1 MATIPSYEALNEG
14 LGNRY
19 LPFGGQGINLPI
31 GPPGFINRN
40 FTEEDE
46 AYLEENMPYGGEI
59 PIELLRDLPLY
70 QALGGHNTF
79 GYPGGRGRGLEYYQ
93 GQYPAM
99 DEDIIS
105 LKEIQDRNLDQYT
118 YKSDPNK
125 FFDPGAFA
133 NAGIR
138 SIPFGTSVDNYQGFT
153 DKTARESEE
162 EEQQNFFQKLMN
174 NSFMANLIQGIGSLF
189 KPTQSGIATRDLVRR
204 GYGPTLQNLYGPGG
218 LMQGYN
224 MISHRGPGP
233 IGSITNRRNKILK
246 RIAEGKNYS
255 EGNLQKLNQAIT
267 SLGGDA
273 QQPSLANFA
282 TKKVAAKSPGVG
294 MSGYTKADDA
304 REARR
309 GQYG

>member
-1 MATIPSYEALNEG
+1 MATIPSFTAMNDG
-14 LGNRY
+14 LGNVFIDSVNESYVPYIFEDDTRQRY
-19 LPFGGQGINLPI
+19 QTPYAKDFIDDPQRNTGLESLRQLKMVGPGGMGDQFAIPGGMQTTADINTTDKYILPFEGARTIIKNKNYIPLNKNYIP
-31 GPPGFINRN
+31 
-40 FTEEDE
+40 
-46 AYLEENMPYGGEI
+46 LNM
-59 PIELLRDLPLY
+59 D
-70 QALGGHNTF
+70 
-79 GYPGGRGRGLEYYQ
+79 
-93 GQYPAM
+93 
-99 DEDIIS
+99 
-105 LKEIQDRNLDQYT
+105 
-118 YKSDPNK
+118 K
-125 FFDPGAFA
+125 F
-133 NAGIR
+133 AGIM
-138 SIPFGTSVDNYQGFT
+138 QAT
-153 DKTARESEE
+153 DIDDDQSDEVI
-162 EEQQNFFQKLMN
+162 EQQNFFQKLMN

-233 IGSITNRRNKILK
+233 LGSITNRRNKILK

-282 TKKVAAKSPGVG
+282 TKKAAARSPKVGV
-294 MSGYTKADDA
+294 SGYTKADDA

-309 GQYG
+309 TGQYG

>member
-1 MATIPSYEALNEG
+1 
-14 LGNRY
+14 
-19 LPFGGQGINLPI
+19 
-31 GPPGFINRN
+31 
-40 FTEEDE
+40 
-46 AYLEENMPYGGEI
+46 
-59 PIELLRDLPLY
+59 
-70 QALGGHNTF
+70 
-79 GYPGGRGRGLEYYQ
+79 
-93 GQYPAM
+93 
-99 DEDIIS
+99 
-105 LKEIQDRNLDQYT
+105 
-118 YKSDPNK
+118 
-125 FFDPGAFA
+125 
-133 NAGIR
+133 
-138 SIPFGTSVDNYQGFT
+138 
-153 DKTARESEE
+153 
-162 EEQQNFFQKLMN
+162 
-174 NSFMANLIQGIGSLF
+174 MANLIQGIGSLF